1 MYWYFPLFII
11 IFLTHPGV
19 ILNPFKESAIISAFY
34 QVFWV
39 WILNLPS
46 NGSAALYYS
55 TSVIYYWVFLIWAYL
70 KFQMERAKISLS
82 M

>member
-19 ILNPFKESAIISAFY
+19 ILNPFEKSPILNAFY

-46 NGSAALYYS
+46 NGSAALYWS
-55 TSVIYYWVFLIWAYL
+55 SSVIYYIVFVIWGYL
-70 KFQMERAKISLS
+70 TYQVQRFKLSL
-82 M
+82 